1 MLGIIGNYLLGIG
14 EFSQFLTNISTKGA
28 VPGVFGLHNMRRGGL
43 RFRKNSLTPRN
54 SLTSLRTAQGLV
66 CDAGDVL

>member
-1 MLGIIGNYLLGIG
+1 MTERRGGKKG
-14 EFSQFLTNISTKGA
+14 EKRRKLIRDDKGA